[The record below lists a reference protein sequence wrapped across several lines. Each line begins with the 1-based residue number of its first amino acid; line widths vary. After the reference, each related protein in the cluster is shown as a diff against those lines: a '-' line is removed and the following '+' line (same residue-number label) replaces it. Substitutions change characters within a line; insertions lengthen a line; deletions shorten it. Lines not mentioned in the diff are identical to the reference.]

1 MLSDLLKFQI
11 LSQKYVME
19 LLHGSTVPNMTM
31 YNICILF
38 VDQEFLKSVHFLCP
52 SEIQDG
58 HHCRKLINITQ

>member
-1 MLSDLLKFQI
+1 MLSDLLKFRI

-38 VDQEFLKSVHFLCP
+38 VDQEFLKVFIFCVLQKS
-52 SEIQDG
+52 
-58 HHCRKLINITQ
+58 KMAITAGNYLT